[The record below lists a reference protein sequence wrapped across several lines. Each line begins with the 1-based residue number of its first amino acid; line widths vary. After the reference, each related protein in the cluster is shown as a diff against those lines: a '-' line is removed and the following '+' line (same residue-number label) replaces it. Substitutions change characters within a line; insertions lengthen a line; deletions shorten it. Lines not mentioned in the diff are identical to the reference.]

1 MNIGT
6 VKWFNT
12 QKGYGFIQPEDGS
25 KDVFVHIS
33 AVERAGMG
41 NLHEG
46 QRISYQLER
55 GQQGK
60 TSAVDLQAA

>member
-12 QKGYGFIQPEDGS
+12 QKGYGFIEPEDGS

-60 TSAVDLQAA
+60 TSATNLKTV

>member
-1 MNIGT
+1 LSGGARAANGWSNWSSIH
-6 VKWFNT
+6 
-12 QKGYGFIQPEDGS
+12 QP
-25 KDVFVHIS
+25 
-33 AVERAGMG
+33 AYAGLG
-41 NLHEG
+41 RLVEG

>member
-1 MNIGT
+1 
-6 VKWFNT
+6 
-12 QKGYGFIQPEDGS
+12 
-25 KDVFVHIS
+25 
-33 AVERAGMG
+33 MG

>member
-1 MNIGT
+1 MTIGT
-6 VKWFNT
+6 VKWFNS

-33 AVERAGMG
+33 AVERAGLG
-41 NLHEG
+41 SLHEG

-60 TSAVDLQAA
+60 TSAVDLQVA

>member
-1 MNIGT
+1 
-6 VKWFNT
+6 
-12 QKGYGFIQPEDGS
+12 
-25 KDVFVHIS
+25 VFVHIA

-55 GQQGK
+55 RQQGK